1 MKGGALLKKVGILT
15 FYLNHNYGSTLQCY
29 ALRKAIQKISNYD
42 VSVIPH
48 VFIDRIVNGFGE
60 TYLREQYDKR
70 LKKFD
75 DFLKTEIGCT
85 GKHISYVTKENVPK
99 CDYYVAGSDV
109 IWNTVL
115 TKKDTNY
122 FLDFADSMEA
132 TKVAYAPSLGV
143 SDVKKLDVNI
153 FNKYIDKF
161 DFLSVREKR
170 DISFI
175 QKFTDKEVVH
185 VLDPTFLLE
194 KEDYLLL
201 IEKEEKK
208 TDEKFIL
215 LYLVYDR
222 TENITKIID
231 YANRISLKK
240 GYKVIHFIYN
250 IPYYIFEERGES
262 FAFSGPKEFLW
273 YVSNAELVITNSFHG
288 LAFSVIFQK
297 SFYVSVR
304 KDGETKLEGMLK
316 ELGLEERTFKMD
328 IDFENTSFYLNYEDV
343 DKKLD
348 HLKKKSYEYLKKS
361 LDIK

>member
-1 MKGGALLKKVGILT
+1 M
-15 FYLNHNYGSTLQCY
+15 
-29 ALRKAIQKISNYD
+29 
-42 VSVIPH
+42 
-48 VFIDRIVNGFGE
+48 
-60 TYLREQYDKR
+60 
-70 LKKFD
+70 
-75 DFLKTEIGCT
+75 
-85 GKHISYVTKENVPK
+85 
-99 CDYYVAGSDV
+99 
-109 IWNTVL
+109 
-115 TKKDTNY
+115 
-122 FLDFADSMEA
+122 
-132 TKVAYAPSLGV
+132 
-143 SDVKKLDVNI
+143 
-153 FNKYIDKF
+153 
-161 DFLSVREKR
+161 
-170 DISFI
+170 
-175 QKFTDKEVVH
+175 
-185 VLDPTFLLE
+185 
-194 KEDYLLL
+194 
-201 IEKEEKK
+201 
-208 TDEKFIL
+208 